1 MSTTE
6 TDSQRAPN
14 EAFALKLREEKD
26 YIPENQ
32 FEMLERKHGRGTLE
46 MAEALVVEDV
56 LNHTEVCRIWGDSV
70 NCAYVDLLKTV
81 VTNEALGKLPV
92 QIARKAQA
100 LPLYVINDVLTVAVS
115 TPEDTALLRRLEGIS
130 GMPVS
135 PVFALPTEV
144 RDSIEVYYSSD
155 KDVTAILSE
164 LSESGKLL
172 LNQFSNE
179 EIMELSESK
188 SLIRVVDAL
197 IYFAMRERA
206 SDIHIEPRADETVV
220 RFRVDGRMREM
231 LRFSKTL
238 HKAIICRIKIVSDLN
253 IAESRLPHDGRFS
266 MPVGPRTA
274 DFRVSIIPTVHGEKT
289 VIRILASANKAE
301 LLNLDKMLISRTVLD
316 PFRETI
322 RSPNGIIFVTG
333 PTGSGKTTTLYAA
346 LQEIKNATTNIVTI
360 EDPVEMKMDGLS
372 QSQVNSSIDLSFA
385 DLLRSML
392 RQDPDVILVGEIRDL
407 ETAKIACE
415 AALTGHLVFATLHT
429 NNAIQAVLRLVEIG
443 IEPHMVAPAIQAVLA
458 QRLAARICDRC
469 KESYRVGDDV
479 LSRYFHDAEGKEMSL
494 YVGRGC
500 NTCRKSGYSG
510 RVALHE
516 LAIVTE
522 EMRALIGANRPS
534 HELTQ
539 AAKRGGYRP
548 LRYDG
553 LKKALLGV
561 TTLEEI
567 EHVTSFEWAV

>member
-1 MSTTE
+1 MANE
-6 TDSQRAPN
+6 EFARRVRA
-14 EAFALKLREEKD
+14 EKD
-26 YIPENQ
+26 FLTENQ
-32 FEMLERKHGRGTLE
+32 LEMLERKHGRGTLE
-46 MAEALVVEDV
+46 MAEALVTEN
-56 LNHTEVCRIWGDSV
+56 LLSHKEVCRIWGDTV
-70 NCAYVDLLKTV
+70 NAAHVDLIKTV
-81 VTNEALGKLPV
+81 VTAEALGKLPV

-115 TPEDTALLRRLEGIS
+115 DPNDDAQLRRLEGIS
-130 GMPVS
+130 GMAVS
-135 PVFALPTEV
+135 AVFALPSEV

-155 KDVTAILSE
+155 KDVTAILAE

-172 LNQFSNE
+172 LNQFSSDD
-179 EIMELSESK
+179 ILELSESK
-188 SLIRVVDAL
+188 SLIRIVDAM

-206 SDIHIEPRADETVV
+206 SDIHIEPRVEETTV
-220 RFRVDGRMREM
+220 RFRIDGRMREM
-231 LRFSKTL
+231 LKFSKTI
-238 HKAIICRIKIVSDLN
+238 HKAIMCRIKILCDLN
-253 IAESRLPHDGRFS
+253 IAESRFPQDGRFS
-266 MPVGPRTA
+266 MPLGPRTA
-274 DFRVSIIPTVHGEKT
+274 DFRVSIIPTVEGEKC

-301 LLNLDKMLISRTVLD
+301 FMNLNKMLISQSVLE
-316 PFRETI
+316 PLREAI

-346 LQEIKNATTNIVTI
+346 LQELRNVTTNIVTI
-360 EDPVEMKMDGLS
+360 EDPVEMKMDGVT
-372 QSQVNSSIDLSFA
+372 QAQVNAHIDLKFST
-385 DLLRSML
+385 LLRAML
-392 RQDPDVILVGEIRDL
+392 RQDPDVMLVGEIRDL

-429 NNAIQAVLRLVEIG
+429 NNAVQAVLRLVEIG
-443 IEPHMVAPAIQAVLA
+443 IEPYMVAPAVQAVLA

-469 KESYRVGDDV
+469 KESYIADEEVF
-479 LSRYFHDAEGKEMSL
+479 SRYFHDSAGKEVSL

-500 NTCRKSGYSG
+500 DACRKSGYSG

-516 LAIVTE
+516 LALVTE
-522 EMRALIGANRPS
+522 EMRSLISANRS
-534 HELTQ
+534 SQELTA